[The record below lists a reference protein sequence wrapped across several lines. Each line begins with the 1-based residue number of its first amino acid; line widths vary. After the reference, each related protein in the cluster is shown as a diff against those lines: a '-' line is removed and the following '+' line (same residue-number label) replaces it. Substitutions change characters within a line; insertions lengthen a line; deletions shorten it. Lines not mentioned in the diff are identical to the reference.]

1 MKSLTFLRCATINIL
16 KLSPLLLKV
25 IGMEVDWKVDAEALN
40 VGWKELNSVPTT
52 VSARMKNL
60 GVIVDIGGGSGGFG
74 NRARASHPDARIFC
88 IDLEPRVILDE
99 VTYIT
104 GSGLDLPFKDSSVD
118 LVTVHAMLHHVP
130 NELEKAFG
138 EIDRVLKKDGCLII
152 QEPLDGNPFAN
163 MARQGITTTHHDEDE
178 VPLAYDELYGKVKKR
193 FAKVEVGHYF
203 ITYYLM
209 PHVIP
214 RLPAPFK
221 KMARWLSRLLFQL
234 DTKMLANM
242 PKTRKWAAYVNIVAT
257 R

>member
-1 MKSLTFLRCATINIL
+1 
-16 KLSPLLLKV
+16 
-25 IGMEVDWKVDAEALN
+25 MEVDWKVDTEALD
-40 VGWKELNSVPTT
+40 VGWKGLNRVPAE
-52 VSARMKNL
+52 VSARMMNL
-60 GVIVDIGGGSGGFG
+60 DIIVDIGGGNGGFG

-99 VTYIT
+99 VTYIK

-130 NELEKAFG
+130 DELEKAFG
-138 EIDRVLKKDGCLII
+138 EITRVLKKDGYLII

-178 VPLAYDELYGKVKKR
+178 VPLNFDRLYTSVKKR
-193 FAKVEVGHYF
+193 FGKVEVGHYF

-209 PHVIP
+209 PHIVP
-214 RLPAPFK
+214 RIPAPFK
-221 KMARWLSRLLFQL
+221 KMARLLSRLLFQL

-242 PKTRKWAAYVNIVAT
+242 PKTRKWAAYVNIVAA